1 MHLAS
6 LRPYNIYTIEIKLQ
20 RVWFYTYERKW
31 FSAPYS
37 PAESLFHCFLC
48 ISHLSQ
54 HHVPR
59 VVNVAK
65 TGRRTFIAETQI
77 IWGPFPSLLYR
88 RSQTHC
94 KSQQL
99 PHVLCVSRGF
109 SYVLLSTLVNCH
121 LFDEKVFSISA
132 DEKLDLANVKET
144 DKSKIQFCS
153 FPSACYH

>member
-1 MHLAS
+1 M
-6 LRPYNIYTIEIKLQ
+6 
-20 RVWFYTYERKW
+20 WFYTYERKW

-48 ISHLSQ
+48 ISRLSQ
-54 HHVPR
+54 HRVPR
-59 VVNVAK
+59 VVDVAK
-65 TGRRTFIAETQI
+65 TGRRFTFIIAVY
-77 IWGPFPSLLYR
+77 WGPFLSLLYR

-99 PHVLCVSRGF
+99 PHVLCVSKGF

-121 LFDEKVFSISA
+121 LFDEKVFSIST

-153 FPSACYH
+153 FPPLVIINLPFLSAEVRVTYLLIFF